1 MMDDESKVFIT
12 MIAIFFLF
20 CMSMFFLDN
29 KQELKLEEERT
40 ERLKVLVEAGV
51 TNNLL
56 ELIEGKQNKIEIT
69 VDKKSNPVIVDEQ

>member
-69 VDKKSNPVIVDEQ
+69 VDKKSNPVIVGEQ

>member
-1 MMDDESKVFIT
+1 MDDESKVFIT

-69 VDKKSNPVIVDEQ
+69 VDKKSNPVIVGEQ

>member
-1 MMDDESKVFIT
+1 MDDESKVFIT

-20 CMSMFFLDN
+20 CMSMLFLDN